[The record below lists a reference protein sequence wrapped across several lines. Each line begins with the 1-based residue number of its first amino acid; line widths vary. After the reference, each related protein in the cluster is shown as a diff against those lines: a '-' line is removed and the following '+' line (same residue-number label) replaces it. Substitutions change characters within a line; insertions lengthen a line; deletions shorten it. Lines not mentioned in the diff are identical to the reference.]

1 MRAAI
6 QLAIVLA
13 AVGVLL
19 CLWMLVGVT
28 WYNFIAFMMVAQP
41 LLFLAIVIF
50 VGVVLRDMRRKG
62 VL

>member
-6 QLAIVLA
+6 RLAIVLA
-13 AVGVLL
+13 AVGILL

-41 LLFLAIVIF
+41 LLLLAIVIF
-50 VGVVLRDMRRKG
+50 LGVALRDLRRKG

>member
-1 MRAAI
+1 MRAVQI
-6 QLAIVLA
+6 AIVLA

-19 CLWMLVGVT
+19 CLWMLLGVA

-41 LLFLAIVIF
+41 LLLLAIVIF
-50 VGVVLRDMRRKG
+50 VGVAVRDLRRKG